1 VHENTKDKR
10 LMIETTNSPSPQ
22 PVSDEDIERL
32 YRQYGNDV
40 LRVSYFYLG
49 NREQAEDVTQDVF
62 VRLIENRPALK
73 PGSEKSW
80 LLKVALNRCRDLW
93 RSSWHK
99 RVLLGSKKLE
109 IIPDDDKL
117 DDRLEKEALMQAVNA
132 LPPAEK
138 EVFLLFYYQ
147 GLSTQETAQVLDVPE
162 GTVSSR
168 LSRGREK
175 LRQYLNG
182 GDHHDEA

>member
-1 VHENTKDKR
+1 MIDSGKDR
-10 LMIETTNSPSPQ
+10 DNQ
-22 PVSDEDIERL
+22 PVSDADIALL
-32 YRQYGNDV
+32 YEQFATDV

-49 NREQAEDVTQDVF
+49 NRQQAEDVTQDVF
-62 VRLIENRPALK
+62 VKLMETRPTLY

-99 RVLLGSKKLE
+99 RVLLGSKLLD
-109 IIPDDDKL
+109 IIPDDDHI
-117 DDRLEKEALMQAVNA
+117 DQRLEKEALMQAVNA
-132 LPPAEK
+132 LPAPER

-147 GLSTQETAQVLDVPE
+147 GYGTTQTAEILGLPE

-168 LSRGREK
+168 LSRGRQK
-175 LRQYLNG
+175 LKQFLDG
-182 GDHHDEA
+182 EEAAP

>member
-1 VHENTKDKR
+1 MPLQETR
-10 LMIETTNSPSPQ
+10 AERRYMIDSGKTPEGR
-22 PVSDEDIERL
+22 PVSDEDIALLYER
-32 YRQYGNDV
+32 YGTDV

-62 VRLIENRPALK
+62 VRLMETRPMLY
-73 PGSEKSW
+73 PGSEKAW

-99 RVLLGSKKLE
+99 RVLLGSKVLE
-109 IIPDDDKL
+109 IIPDDDHI
-117 DDRLEKEALMQAVNA
+117 DNRLEKQALMQAVNA
-132 LPPAEK
+132 LPAPER

-147 GLSTQETAQVLDVPE
+147 GYNTQQTAEILGTPE

-168 LSRGREK
+168 LSRGRQK
-175 LRQYLNG
+175 LKQFLDG
-182 GDHHDEA
+182 EEAAP

>member
-1 VHENTKDKR
+1 MSES
-10 LMIETTNSPSPQ
+10 TNSPGPQ
-22 PVSDEDIERL
+22 AVSDEDIDRL
-32 YRQYGNDV
+32 YRQYGTDV

-99 RVLLGSKKLE
+99 RVLLGSPRLE
-109 IIPDDDKL
+109 IIPARDEIEHL
-117 DDRLEKEALMQAVNA
+117 TEKRALMQAVNA
-132 LPPAEK
+132 LPAGER
-138 EVFLLFYYQ
+138 EIFLLYYYQ
-147 GLSTQETAQVLDVPE
+147 GYSIAQTAEILNLPE

-168 LSRGREK
+168 LSRGRSK
-175 LRQYLNG
+175 LRQYLDG
-182 GDHHDEA
+182 GDSLDPT